1 MTIGR
6 RVGLSYSSDVLAS
19 GHEMQS
25 PGHCSLLTYRTG
37 IIPGGVPVRV
47 KIDKWSRCITRVGPF
62 PQALKAVAGSP

>member
-6 RVGLSYSSDVLAS
+6 RVGLSYSSGVLAA

-37 IIPGGVPVRV
+37 IIPGVCP
-47 KIDKWSRCITRVGPF
+47 
-62 PQALKAVAGSP
+62 